1 VSHIK
6 QKGVTIMGYY
16 KQKEISD
23 QERVD
28 DIVRWWK
35 SHEGQPIPLYL
46 LQAVVSDQDFFSEV
60 LEQWEGHI
68 DTVMGRGRMTRKES
82 DAILRER
89 NRRAFWTMTW
99 TESRFVMI
107 ALFVSLIGNIAA
119 LITLV
124 AVTS

>member
-1 VSHIK
+1 
-6 QKGVTIMGYY
+6 MGYY

-68 DTVMGRGRMTRKES
+68 DTVMGRNKMTRKES
-82 DAILRER
+82 DAILRQR
-89 NRRAFWTMTW
+89 DRRAFWTMTW
-99 TESRFVMI
+99 TESRFVII
-107 ALFVSLIGNIAA
+107 ALFVSLIGNMAA
-119 LITLV
+119 LITIA
-124 AVTS
+124 AVVS